1 MPETPEKTGGP
12 TAPRSLHIDLQAHLG
27 RITANLPLPP
37 GDIRLSELAWMAMP
51 LLERLVDLSVK
62 DDAKQGR
69 KVSCTKGCGACCR
82 QAVPVSPPEAWMLAD
97 LVASMPPARR
107 QVILE
112 RFQQAT
118 QKLAAAG
125 FGDRSLD
132 GGAATEEFMALGL
145 DYFRLGIPCPFLE
158 DESCSIHPWRPS
170 ACREYL
176 VTSPAENCARVGDMP
191 VQGVTMYNSLTEPLA
206 QVAALALD
214 TEPQRMPMTLAL
226 EWALEH
232 QEEGKRRFDA
242 VELMTMLLQLM
253 FPEDEDGNPDGQ
265 PPAG

>member
-1 MPETPEKTGGP
+1 MSENATESGGAP
-12 TAPRSLHIDLQAHLG
+12 APRSLHIDLQAHLG

-69 KVSCTKGCGACCR
+69 KVSCSKGCGACCR
-82 QAVPVSPPEAWMLAD
+82 QAVPISPPEAWMLAD

-125 FGDRSLD
+125 FGNRSLD
-132 GGAATEEFMALGL
+132 GGAATEDFMALGL

-176 VTSPAENCARVGDMP
+176 VSSPAENCARVGEVQ
-191 VQGVTMYNSLTEPLA
+191 VQGVQMYNSLTEPLA
-206 QVAALALD
+206 QVAALFLD
-214 TEPQRMPMTLAL
+214 NEPERLPMTLAL

-232 QEEGKRRFDA
+232 KEEGRRRFDA
-242 VELMTMLLQLM
+242 VEMMTTLLQLM
-253 FPEDEDGNPDGQ
+253 FPESEDEAPGGA
-265 PPAG
+265 PPKA